1 MPSRRR
7 QTKELTTSHQS
18 KMLSIVTRTLL
29 VAAALTQT
37 NAAHPHDGVKEAC
50 GCAKE
55 EAEHPFAID
64 CADAATIRAATVPCR
79 VRERG
84 RGRT

>member
-7 QTKELTTSHQS
+7 QTKELATSHQS
-18 KMLSIVTRTLL
+18 KMLSVVTRTLL

>member
-1 MPSRRR
+1 
-7 QTKELTTSHQS
+7 
-18 KMLSIVTRTLL
+18 MLSVVTRTLL

-37 NAAHPHDGVKEAC
+37 NAAHPHDSVKEAC

-55 EAEHPFAID
+55 EADHPFAID
-64 CADAATIRAATVPCR
+64 CDDAATIRAATVPCR

-84 RGRT
+84 RGCTWPGRAAPLPRQC